1 MSRYFGDLTLYM
13 SKHLNIPLI
22 VSLRRVRLQR
32 EGFFMEHM
40 NWEHYT
46 KVLEAKQ
53 KTIINDV
60 Q

>member
-1 MSRYFGDLTLYM
+1 MSRYFTDLTMYM
-13 SKHLNIPLI
+13 ECLNISLI
-22 VSLRRVRLQR
+22 VSLRRIRLER
-32 EGFFMEHM
+32 EGWFTDYI

-53 KTIINDV
+53 KLVNSN